1 MAILADA
8 FLRCPS
14 LLLPLWTEAGET
26 NLPKHCWFGIVN
38 TISMKVNRDGT
49 YGPLVSGTLIM
60 VRCYITH
67 SGLDPALWQ
76 AALSSCCPPCEGAGW
91 RRAPRAECILKSVC
105 MCTCA
110 CARKVFPS
118 LGLDLRAKGGDG
130 WAKALGIIWKRG
142 SPHQILVS
150 ISETKLIFF
159 LVLNESCT
167 TRAQTVFA
175 NHGEKKI

>member
-14 LLLPLWTEAGET
+14 LLLPLWTKAGET
-26 NLPKHCWFGIVN
+26 KLPKHCWFGIVN

-49 YGPLVSGTLIM
+49 YGPLVSGMLIM
-60 VRCYITH
+60 VRCCISH

-76 AALSSCCPPCEGAGW
+76 AVLSSCCPPCE
-91 RRAPRAECILKSVC
+91 RA
-105 MCTCA
+105 
-110 CARKVFPS
+110 
-118 LGLDLRAKGGDG
+118 GGDG
-130 WAKALGIIWKRG
+130 RHGQSASLSHFVCVPVPVRGRFFLHWDWIREQKAVMVGLRHWKRG

-167 TRAQTVFA
+167 TPAQTVFA